1 MNRKG
6 KGIAAAAVM
15 AVILLMQWL
24 LVFPVSAQEYSGSRK
39 GSITIQLDNLG
50 TRFAGVAFSCYH
62 IADVK
67 QDTAELQWELIP
79 ELEDVSVKFDQLKT
93 AQDYQNAASLLK
105 TKVAEKS
112 LQGMQGTVNEAG
124 RLVFSSLDQGVYLLV
139 QTKIADYGTVEP
151 FLIAIPYMENGSEW
165 IYDVKTETKGE
176 AVKEKVTVTPVPTV
190 TPSVTVTNNSS
201 SGSSGTSGASSHTS
215 SSQSVNKV
223 KTGDE
228 TEITGTMILV
238 MVSGVAVIVM
248 TILYYR
254 RRNR

>member
-15 AVILLMQWL
+15 AVILLMQCL
-24 LVFPVSAQEYSGSRK
+24 LVFPASAQEYSSRK

-50 TRFAGVAFSCYH
+50 TRFAGVTFSCYH

-93 AQDYQNAASLLK
+93 AQDYQKAASLLK
-105 TKVAEKS
+105 TKAAEKS

-151 FLIAIPYMENGSEW
+151 FLIAIPYMENGAEW

-176 AVKEKVTVTPVPTV
+176 AVKEKVTVTPVPTI
-190 TPSVTVTNNSS
+190 TPSVTVTNTSS
-201 SGSSGTSGASSHTS
+201 SGSSGTSGASSHTG

-228 TEITGTMILV
+228 TEITRTMILV
-238 MVSGVAVIVM
+238 MVSGGAVIVM